1 MSDKEDPD
9 YSSIREEL
17 SGLSKEELVDEV
29 ISKIDWTRQ
38 IIYQNFLDTEQMR
51 EEINKYRE
59 AFNSNEFNE
68 MLENYELLRKKER
81 YWRNMFCALFGLLI
95 LVLLISFLIK

>member
-1 MSDKEDPD
+1 MSDKEDRD

-29 ISKIDWTRQ
+29 ISKIEWTRQ
-38 IIYQNFLDTEQMR
+38 IIFKNFRDTEQMH
-51 EEINKYRE
+51 EEIQRYRE
-59 AFNSNEFNE
+59 AFNSDKFNE
-68 MLENYELLRKKER
+68 VLENYELSRKKER